1 MTISV
6 KKGIFTSLAII
17 ALLLWIVSIWWGSPP
32 AAYDVKTKVLATA
45 KINSHKIVP
54 GYITTTTLIDVTSWL
69 IEKPGGFF
77 SNDVTPPGL
86 FMDNMPSFEYGAL
99 KQIRDLSL
107 AMRLDFS
114 RSPTQTTGDND
125 LEKAQEKINTSHK
138 NWVLPSAEKEYRQAI
153 TSLVR
158 YRTRLVANNQ
168 TDALFY
174 TRADNLSAWLGAVE
188 KRLTA
193 LSQRLNSSVGQDS
206 DNSVLSDNP
215 ATQTAQQTQT
225 PWFQIDDVF
234 YESRGATWAI
244 LHFLKAVE
252 VDFTDV
258 LEKKK
263 AQVSLTK
270 IIEDLESTQATV
282 WSPVI
287 LNGSGFSLLANHS
300 LVMADYIS
308 RANLAL
314 INLRRLLEQ
323 DETPVSKAE

>member
-17 ALLLWIVSIWWGSPP
+17 ALILWMISIWWGLPP
-32 AAYDVKTKVLATA
+32 SAYDVKTKALVTA
-45 KINSHKIVP
+45 KINNHKIVP

-86 FMDNMPSFEYGAL
+86 FMDNMPAFEYGAL
-99 KQIRDLSL
+99 QQIRDLSL

-114 RSPTQTTGDND
+114 RSPSQTTGDSD

-153 TSLVR
+153 ASLIR
-158 YRTRLVANNQ
+158 YRTRLVENSQ
-168 TDALFY
+168 TDAQFY
-174 TRADNLSAWLGAVE
+174 TRADNLSAWLAAVE
-188 KRLTA
+188 KRLSS
-193 LSQRLNSSVGQDS
+193 LSQRLNLSIGQDRYNNALTA
-206 DNSVLSDNP
+206 DP
-215 ATQTAQQTQT
+215 ASQTALQMKIQT
-225 PWFQIDDVF
+225 PWLQIDDVF

-244 LHFLKAVE
+244 LNFLKAIE
-252 VDFTDV
+252 VDFSDV

-263 AQVSLTK
+263 AQISLKK
-270 IIEDLESTQATV
+270 IIRDLESTQAVV

-287 LNGSGFSLLANHS
+287 LNGSGFGLLANHS
-300 LVMADYIS
+300 LVMADYVS
-308 RANLAL
+308 RANVAL
-314 INLRRLLEQ
+314 IDLRRLLEQ
-323 DETPVSKAE
+323 VEK